1 MEPLK
6 RGKEPSTEDHLMQAI
21 REVQIACLGKQ
32 TFYKSMGFTDDPGGN
47 HAVVACFVVCPNVM
61 ARPLREKLDAA
72 VNEFM
77 ADNGVSIGDPPRT
90 V

>member
-1 MEPLK
+1 MELN

-32 TFYKSMGFTDDPGGN
+32 SFYKSMGFTDDPSGN
-47 HAVVACFVVCPNVM
+47 HAVVACFVVCPNAM

-77 ADNGVSIGDPPRT
+77 AENGVSIGDPPRT